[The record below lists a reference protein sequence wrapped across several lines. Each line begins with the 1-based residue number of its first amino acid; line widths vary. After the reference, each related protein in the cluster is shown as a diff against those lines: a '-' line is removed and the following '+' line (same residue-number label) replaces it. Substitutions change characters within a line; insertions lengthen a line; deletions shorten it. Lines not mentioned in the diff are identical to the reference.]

1 MKLQIDYSIHN
12 LRKLCEKTAIVIT
25 VAVILKG
32 GTKMEKWTMLDYVA
46 MLFRQDGVF
55 GMMLLTLIMTIVFT
69 FIYTKTFNNK
79 GFIIFG
85 SLLTP
90 SAMISILSFAYTP
103 YSWIGWLLGILML
116 AFISVGIL
124 RLIATASEQGTL
136 SSVKRTQS
144 EEVVADLK
152 KCPNCSSANI
162 QFMENKKKNF
172 SVGKAAGGALLTS
185 GIGTLAGFA
194 GKKGNADLWHCK
206 NCGNTFELKRK

>member
-1 MKLQIDYSIHN
+1 
-12 LRKLCEKTAIVIT
+12 
-25 VAVILKG
+25 
-32 GTKMEKWTMLDYVA
+32 MEKWTMLDYVA
-46 MLFRQDGVF
+46 SFFRQDGSF
-55 GMMLLTLIMTIVFT
+55 GMLLLTLLMTIF
-69 FIYTKTFNNK
+69 FGYIYVKTFTNK
-79 GFIIFG
+79 GFVVFG
-85 SLLTP
+85 IMLTP
-90 SAMISILSFAYTP
+90 LAMISILSFNYTS
-103 YSWIGWLLGILML
+103 YSWIAWTLGLLML
-116 AFISVGIL
+116 SFIGVGFL
-124 RLIATASEQGTL
+124 RLIAKASEQGTL

-172 SVGKAAGGALLTS
+172 SVGKAAGGGFLTG